1 MSKKKSSITPTIIRK
16 TFAVER
22 KTIDAEAG
30 IFEAMISTEEVD
42 RDGDVLRADGA
53 ELGNYMRNPVVLF
66 GHRYND
72 VDAVVGKALEVT
84 AISGQGIRARF
95 QFAGSDVNP
104 KAETVR
110 QLWAGEFLN
119 ATSVGFVPK
128 QTSERGA
135 DGEKRGLEFKR
146 WELLEF
152 SIVPVP
158 SNQSALR
165 LAVKSF
171 DDFLSTAVRQS
182 DTKEPAAQQRAWV
195 RRLSIESEL
204 GEQTLL
210 VVFRSHNVDV
220 PENATLL
227 QMDSVFGECTEVP
240 HPDAGKTV
248 MLKDALFVPPLE
260 FRPPEFSGEPNDAVY
275 VLSSRD
281 QPDDKMVSNEN
292 GLWSVLSLSDI
303 LASVEGATEAV
314 GKSAAS
320 DGLGFGVDA
329 LTQRGIERARRM
341 ILRSQKLSKFA
352 LTKRGRV
359 LSAKNEEKIRDA
371 RDNLDEVLKEVEDQP
386 DESPREEAQDDIH
399 PIWSVFPAKGAIASH
414 ETPKADPDTAW
425 DGPAVVASLPN
436 DREVLRRVHAWVDE
450 KGDPDAK
457 QSYKFPHHLADGR
470 VVLRGVNNAMARLS
484 QADIPAED
492 RAGVE
497 AHLNR
502 HQRQFEDEKSPT
514 LLDADSERDLADSLQ
529 VLVHTLQEVYHE

>member
-1 MSKKKSSITPTIIRK
+1 MTDPIRK
-16 TFAVER
+16 TYSCTVRAV
-22 KTIDAEAG
+22 DVDAG
-30 IFEAMISTEEVD
+30 IYELMPSTESVD
-42 RDGDVLRADGA
+42 RDGDILLAAGA
-53 ELGNYMRNPVVLF
+53 RLDNYRKNPVVMFAHNYQDLP
-66 GHRYND
+66 
-72 VDAVVGKALEVT
+72 VAKALEIE
-84 AISGQGIRARF
+84 AIPGEGLKAKI
-95 QFAGSDVNP
+95 QFPP
-104 KAETVR
+104 KGASQQADSVHA
-110 QLWAGEFLN
+110 LWAGGFLN
-119 ATSVGFVPK
+119 AASVGFIPFK
-128 QTSERGA
+128 WEERDTDHEERDSFYPPRIYTS
-135 DGEKRGLEFKR
+135 

-152 SIVPVP
+152 SLVGIP
-158 SNQSALR
+158 SNASALR
-165 LAVKSF
+165 LAMKMLEVEEPEQPAPIQETPEPVTVK
-171 DDFLSTAVRQS
+171 TA
-182 DTKEPAAQQRAWV
+182 T
-195 RRLSIESEL
+195 
-204 GEQTLL
+204 
-210 VVFRSHNVDV
+210 VV
-220 PENATLL
+220 
-227 QMDSVFGECTEVP
+227 SV
-240 HPDAGKTV
+240 A
-248 MLKDALFVPPLE
+248 
-260 FRPPEFSGEPNDAVY
+260 
-275 VLSSRD
+275 
-281 QPDDKMVSNEN
+281 
-292 GLWSVLSLSDI
+292 
-303 LASVEGATEAV
+303 
-314 GKSAAS
+314 
-320 DGLGFGVDA
+320 
-329 LTQRGIERARRM
+329 
-341 ILRSQKLSKFA
+341 
-352 LTKRGRV
+352 KRGRV

>member
-84 AISGQGIRARF
+84 AVPGQGIRARF
-95 QFAGSDVNP
+95 QFAGGDVNP

-110 QLWAGEFLN
+110 RLWAGEFLN
-119 ATSVGFVPK
+119 ATSVGFIPK
-128 QTSERGA
+128 QVGERGNDSER
-135 DGEKRGLEFKR
+135 RGQDFKR

-165 LAVKSF
+165 LAVRSF

-195 RRLSIESEL
+195 RRLSVESDL
-204 GEQTLL
+204 GQQTLL
-210 VVFRSHNVDV
+210 VAFRTHNVEV
-220 PENATLL
+220 PEDATLL
-227 QMDSVFGECTEVP
+227 QMDSVFGECTEVL

-320 DGLGFGVDA
+320 EGLGFGVDA

-359 LSAKNEEKIRDA
+359 LSAKNEKKIRDA
-371 RDNLDEVLKEVEDQP
+371 RDNLDEVLKEVEEQP
-386 DESPREEAQDDIH
+386 DESPREETQDG
-399 PIWSVFPAKGAIASH
+399 VAMKGPIASH

-470 VVLRGVNNAMARLS
+470 VVLRGVNNAMARLP
-484 QADIPAED
+484 QASIPDED

-529 VLVHTLQEVYHE
+529 VLVHTLQEVYQ